1 MDKLLSLSRLHVD
14 EAVSTD
20 LLKPRY
26 SSKIA
31 FSMDNSLAETMEETD
46 VSSTSSPPMDQQNQQ
61 HPPSP
66 PRGVEATA
74 TNIAPP
80 PTVNDAP
87 RGTLPVVKYVVD
99 LAHQLAN
106 MECIGSCTAAQL
118 KCERDDDDDL
128 LAHRGR
134 TRAATADLSASNF
147 SQSYRST
154 DDDTDEYYGDFDD
167 SFYSTFDETI
177 DEDTC
182 TTGPRQLRDQADIAR
197 VSRFDDTTTLS
208 SQNSRWL

>member
-31 FSMDNSLAETMEETD
+31 FSMDNSLAETMVDTD
-46 VSSTSSPPMDQQNQQ
+46 VSSTSSPPIDQHDQQQ
-61 HPPSP
+61 SP
-66 PRGVEATA
+66 ARGAA
-74 TNIAPP
+74 SKAAKIAPP
-80 PTVNDAP
+80 PTVNDVP
-87 RGTLPVVKYVVD
+87 RGGTLPVVKYVMD

-118 KCERDDDDDL
+118 KCEHNDEDL
-128 LAHRGR
+128 MAHGSR
-134 TRAATADLSASNF
+134 TRAATADLSASHF

-154 DDDTDEYYGDFDD
+154 DEDTDEYYGDFDD

-197 VSRFDDTTTLS
+197 VSRFDDATTLS